1 MVFLIYAVFRSQTN
15 LILDRFD
22 PLLYF
27 IPFINIISIICA
39 FLFLISYIF
48 QKNYIFILLIFLIT
62 LFSGNFYLNSK
73 YIFLDPSYVYKNTM
87 NELSNIIGE
96 GKVAGDFSMGIRLY
110 NNANVFVNPYR
121 HYYKNQTRYYEI
133 MNSLVEK
140 KQVDY
145 TVSYLN
151 RPDYEDQWQRD
162 RYYKLMDLGFELIG
176 KYPIQEVYGEIGLY
190 KLK

>member
-1 MVFLIYAVFRSQTN
+1 
-15 LILDRFD
+15 
-22 PLLYF
+22 
-27 IPFINIISIICA
+27 
-39 FLFLISYIF
+39 
-48 QKNYIFILLIFLIT
+48 
-62 LFSGNFYLNSK
+62 
-73 YIFLDPSYVYKNTM
+73 M